1 MGTVRYLA
9 RPRLRAGW
17 RGAVVLGLIAGL
29 GLGVALGCLA
39 GARRTGS
46 SFDRFLAAHH
56 PGNVSVSPDASLPP
70 ARRLAILESL
80 RDEPGVTASGTAAW
94 VFHVVPG
101 ESRDALVT
109 LIAVD
114 DGVGQDVLVPR
125 VVDGRQADPGA
136 VDEITVNE
144 AAADALAL
152 EVGDTT
158 DLAGVPGDEQDL
170 FFSPEP
176 VAEGVEPTPFTVV
189 GIVRN
194 PEDLQPEGASNRAY
208 MTLAYWEA
216 TASELAHVGPDLT
229 VELAPEHQAAFVAEA
244 TRLAGVDAVST
255 VDAEGSAVNDA
266 TAVQAKAL
274 TAFGAV
280 LAVATLLLAGQGFVR
295 QVLLGLG
302 DDAALAAVGVGRR
315 RRGMLYTVPS
325 ALSASVAGTAAAIT
339 AVATSPWF
347 PFGLAGRAEP
357 NSGLHVD
364 VPIVVGGALLVVAAL
379 LVIGAASAWLAV
391 RRSTRGA
398 DRPARVVGAWAAGLP
413 LPIVIGSGFALRPG
427 RGRTGV
433 PVRTVLAT
441 GVVGLAVLVAAAGFS
456 RSLDRLQSDPVRF
469 GWNFDL
475 VTGTSD
481 DPDTFREM
489 GAFIGSEPRIG
500 DWTTASA
507 VTLAVNDE
515 RLPVLGFR
523 PVVGDALP
531 VVVAGRLP
539 HAPGEIAIGRDDL
552 DGLGVGLGD
561 TVDSDGTE
569 LRVVGISLLP
579 GGTVDFPG
587 GLGHGALMTLDGLRA
602 LRDAPRNVYLL
613 RVADGL
619 DRTKT
624 IEDFTTTI
632 LGVYAATPGP
642 DIDNLARVDA
652 LPLAL
657 AAALGLLALATLAH
671 GLVMSVRRR
680 RRDLAVLRVLG
691 CGGRTVS
698 SVVAWQATTVGIGAL
713 ALGLPLGTILA
724 RAAWAAVADG
734 LGVATD
740 LAPPTLLGT
749 AALVLATLAAV
760 NLIALLPGLWAR
772 RVRPAVALRTE

>member
-17 RGAVVLGLIAGL
+17 RGAVVLGLIAGI

-39 GARRTGS
+39 GARRTAS
-46 SFDRFLAAHH
+46 AFDRFLADYHA
-56 PGNVSVSPDASLPP
+56 GDFSVSPDASLPP
-70 ARRLAILESL
+70 AQRLAILESL
-80 RDEPGVTASGTAAW
+80 RDEPGVTTSGTAAW
-94 VFHVVPG
+94 VFHIIPG
-101 ESRDALVT
+101 ESRDALITIVA
-109 LIAVD
+109 ID
-114 DGVGQDVLVPR
+114 DGVGQSVLVPR
-125 VVDGRQADPGA
+125 VVDGRQADPSA

-144 AAADALAL
+144 AAADSLAL
-152 EVGDTT
+152 EVGDTI
-158 DLAGVPGDEQDL
+158 DLAGVPGDEQDR

-194 PEDLQPEGASNRAY
+194 PEDLQPEGATNHAY
-208 MTLAYWEA
+208 MTAAYWDA
-216 TASELAHVGPDLT
+216 TASRLAHVGPDLS
-229 VELAPEHQAAFVAEA
+229 VEVTPSERAAFVAEA
-244 TRLAGVDAVST
+244 TRLAGADAVSESDT
-255 VDAEGSAVNDA
+255 QDSAVDEA
-266 TAVQAKAL
+266 TGVQAKAL

-280 LAVATLLLAGQGFVR
+280 LAVAALLLAGQGFVR

-302 DDAALAAVGVGRR
+302 DDTALAAVGVDRR
-315 RRGMLYTVPS
+315 RRGILYTVPS
-325 ALSASVAGTAAAIT
+325 ALSALVAGGVAAIT
-339 AVATSPWF
+339 AVAISPRF
-347 PFGLAGRAEP
+347 PFGLAGLAEP
-357 NSGLHVD
+357 DPGVHVD
-364 VPIVVGGALLVVAAL
+364 VPIVAGGALLVVAVL
-379 LVIGAASAWLAV
+379 LVIGATTAWLAV
-391 RRSTRGA
+391 RRSTRGG
-398 DRPARVVGAWAAGLP
+398 DRPARVVGTWVAGLP

-433 PVRTVLAT
+433 PVRTVLASGIV
-441 GVVGLAVLVAAAGFS
+441 GVAVLVGAAGFS
-456 RSLDRLQSDPVRF
+456 RSLERLQSDPVRF

-481 DPDTFREM
+481 DPDTFREI

-507 VTLAVNDE
+507 VTLPVNDE

-523 PVVGDALP
+523 PIVGDALP

-539 HAPGEIAIGRDDL
+539 QAPGEIAIGREDL
-552 DGLGVGLGD
+552 DGLGVDLGD

-569 LRVVGISLLP
+569 LRVVGISLFP
-579 GGTVDFPG
+579 GGDKDFPG
-587 GLGHGALMTLDGLRA
+587 GLGHGALMTLDGLKA
-602 LRDAPRNVYLL
+602 LGDAPRNVYLF

-619 DRTKT
+619 DWADT
-624 IEDFTTTI
+624 IKALRALAPGI
-632 LGVYAATPGP
+632 YAPTPGP
-642 DIDNLARVDA
+642 DIDNLARVDT
-652 LPLAL
+652 LPRAL

-698 SVVAWQATTVGIGAL
+698 SVVAWQATTVGIVAL
-713 ALGLPLGTILA
+713 AVGLPLGTILA
-724 RAAWAAVADG
+724 RAAWATVADN

-749 AALVLATLAAV
+749 AALVLGTLAAV

-772 RVRPAVALRTE
+772 RIKPAVALRTE